1 MKYGTMFIDGNLVRV
16 ADGDDKELF
25 LLSSSGYGLLAFV
38 ARRTARFTSDQ
49 CRDLSRWLADR
60 AGEIE
65 KAKVKK

>member
-25 LLSSSGYGLLAFV
+25 LLSSSGYGLLALV
-38 ARRTARFTSDQ
+38 ARRTGRFTSDQ

-60 AGEIE
+60 ADEME
-65 KAKVKK
+65 KVK